1 MKIIGITGGI
11 GSGKST
17 VLAYMEEQYHAYI
30 LQTDQIA
37 HKLQEPDQICYKK
50 IKNLFGKDILQE
62 DGWIDRVKLGNLVFA
77 DREKLNLLNQIIHP
91 EVKTYVKKE
100 IRHAQTE
107 GIELVLI
114 ESALLLEDHYEELC
128 DELWYIY
135 AKEDVRIQRLKDSR
149 NLKEE
154 KIRKIMDSQAEEQ
167 VFRSVCDVTID
178 NSELFSKTREQI
190 ENAMKETDR
199 R

>member
-62 DGWIDRVKLGNLVFA
+62 DGRIDRVKLGNLVFA

-135 AKEDVRIQRLKDSR
+135 AKEDVRIQRLKGSR

>member
-135 AKEDVRIQRLKDSR
+135 AKEDVRIQRLKDFR

>member
-17 VLAYMEEQYHAYI
+17 VLAYMEETYHAYI

-37 HKLQEPDQICYKK
+37 RKLQEPDQNCYKE
-50 IKNLFGKDILQE
+50 ITRLFGKEILQE
-62 DGWIDRVKLGNLVFA
+62 DGWIDRNKLGNLVFA
-77 DREKLNLLNQIIHP
+77 DHEKLNLLNKIVHP
-91 EVKTYVKKE
+91 AVKACVKREIQYAQKE
-100 IRHAQTE
+100 
-107 GIELVLI
+107 GVELVLI

-135 AKEDVRIQRLKDSR
+135 AREEVRTKRLKESR
-149 NLKEE
+149 NLKDE
-154 KIRKIMDSQAEEQ
+154 KIRKIMDSQAEEK
-167 VFRSVCDVTID
+167 VFRTSCDVTID
-178 NSELFSKTREQI
+178 NSDLFCKTKEQI
-190 ENAMKETDR
+190 MKAMKEIDR

>member
-37 HKLQEPDQICYKK
+37 HKLQELDQICYKK

-62 DGWIDRVKLGNLVFA
+62 DGRIDRAKLGNLVFS

-154 KIRKIMDSQAEEQ
+154 KIRRIMDSQTEEQ
-167 VFRSVCDVTID
+167 VFRSVCDVMID
-178 NSELFSKTREQI
+178 NSELFCKTREQI

>member
-37 HKLQEPDQICYKK
+37 HKLQEPDQICYEK

-62 DGWIDRVKLGNLVFA
+62 DGRIDRVKLGNLVFS

-178 NSELFSKTREQI
+178 NSELFCKTREQI
-190 ENAMKETDR
+190 ENAMKEADR

>member
-17 VLAYMEEQYHAYI
+17 VLAYMEEAYRAYI

-37 HKLQEPDQICYKK
+37 RKLQEPDQNCYKE
-50 IKNLFGKDILQE
+50 IIRLFGKEILQE
-62 DGWIDRVKLGNLVFA
+62 DGWIDRNKLGNLVFA
-77 DREKLNLLNQIIHP
+77 DREKLSLLNQIVHP
-91 EVKTYVKKE
+91 AVKDCVKRE
-100 IRHAQTE
+100 IQHAQKE
-107 GIELVLI
+107 GVELVLI

-135 AKEDVRIQRLKDSR
+135 AREEVRTKRLKESR
-149 NLKEE
+149 NLKDE
-154 KIRKIMDSQAEEQ
+154 KIRKIMDSQAEEK
-167 VFRSVCDVTID
+167 VFRTSCDVTID
-178 NSELFSKTREQI
+178 NSDLFCKTKEQI
-190 ENAMKETDR
+190 MKAMKEIDR

>member
-62 DGWIDRVKLGNLVFA
+62 DGRIDRVKLGNLVFA

-154 KIRKIMDSQAEEQ
+154 KIRNIMDSQAEEQ